1 MCAERYRVLDL
12 DVDADD
18 ASVVRDGER
27 IALPPLTFELL
38 LLLVRRHPHLV
49 RRQEILDAVWPREH
63 VSDQTLTH
71 RVLLLRQALGDR
83 TEAPR
88 YVAGERGFGYRLL
101 APVARLPEAPYSPD
115 ERPHRARLAL
125 SALGV
130 ALAAALLTRPVAL
143 SRETGESRVTVAPLS
158 DAGLPEP
165 IRSVAGDLSAALRAR
180 LARTPGVRVGRDDE
194 TPGGLVLE
202 GDVRTR
208 AERLEVALRLREGPG
223 GAVVWTRTARGK
235 AYEVLSESD
244 ALLAAAAD
252 AVARQV
258 GRGPGAGAP
267 RPEEDPRVRRLC
279 LRGEFHWLAW
289 DAESFDAARRAHEE
303 ALALDP
309 GGATAHAGLAL
320 AACGLAMDGDGRASE
335 SVAKAHAARA
345 REIDPR
351 EPSALLA
358 SGLVRLLFDWD
369 ATAAVADCRQALDA
383 APEELT
389 SRMGLAL
396 ALQAAGRFEESAGL
410 LLASPP
416 VEPDAGALYLAG
428 RGLAAS
434 GRCAEAVPLLRR
446 ALASNPRL
454 RGARTE
460 IAACLPS
467 GPERADAAAL
477 CRDRGPAT
485 ERARACT
492 AAGDV
497 EGADAAL
504 RAAVDAREPA
514 AVLLRHDPLLRPL
527 SRRPGIL
534 AALERIAPAAD

>member
-27 IALPPLTFELL
+27 IALPPLTFDLL

-71 RVLLLRQALGDR
+71 RVLLLRQALGDHA
-83 TEAPR
+83 EAPR
-88 YVAGERGFGYRLL
+88 YIAGERGFGYRLL
-101 APVARLPEAPYSPD
+101 GPVARLPETPSPPGG
-115 ERPHRARLAL
+115 RPRRARLAF

-130 ALAAALLTRPVAL
+130 VLAATLLTRPAAL
-143 SRETGESRVTVAPLS
+143 SREGGEARVTVAPLS

-165 IRSVAGDLSAALRAR
+165 MRSVAEDLSAALRAR
-180 LARTPGVRVGRDDE
+180 LARTPGVRVGREDE
-194 TPGGLVLE
+194 APGGMVLE

-208 AERLEVALRLREGPG
+208 AERLEVTLRLREGPG
-223 GAVVWTRTARGK
+223 GAVVWTKTARGK

-244 ALLAAAAD
+244 ALLAATAD
-252 AVARQV
+252 AVARQA
-258 GRGPGAGAP
+258 GRGAGAP
-267 RPEEDPRVRRLC
+267 RSAENPRVRRFC

-289 DAESFDAARRAHEE
+289 DAESFAAARRAYEE
-303 ALALDP
+303 ALSLDP
-309 GGATAHAGLAL
+309 ASAAAHAGLAL
-320 AACGLAMDGDGRASE
+320 AACGLAMDGALRAPE
-335 SVAKAHAARA
+335 SVARAHAARA
-345 REIDPR
+345 MEIDPR
-351 EPSALLA
+351 EPAALLA

-369 ATAAVADCRQALDA
+369 PTGAVAETRQALDS

-396 ALQAAGRFEESAGL
+396 ALEAAGRFEESAGL
-410 LLASPP
+410 LLASSP
-416 VEPDAGALYLAG
+416 VEPDAGALFLAG

-434 GRCAEAVPLLRR
+434 GRCSEAVPLLRR

-497 EGADAAL
+497 ERADAAL